1 MASFDYVLPSNTS
14 SKLYPHNSAS
24 DYTTVPHN
32 PLELQGS
39 WEVGVKSAFY
49 SSHIGDVNEKGHVK
63 LTYEK
68 HSTVNINGLYPVEY
82 KVTKHKWN
90 YQWRTVPPMDVSL
103 PESHSHEAY
112 RLSSDS
118 AFKSMAR
125 RG

>member
-14 SKLYPHNSAS
+14 SKLHPHNSAS

-49 SSHIGDVNEKGHVK
+49 SSHIGDVNEKGRVK

-68 HSTVNINGLYPVEY
+68 HSTVSVNGIYPVGY
-82 KVTKHKWN
+82 KTIKCK
-90 YQWRTVPPMDVSL
+90 
-103 PESHSHEAY
+103 
-112 RLSSDS
+112 
-118 AFKSMAR
+118 
-125 RG
+125 